1 MHNLNQT
8 LTQLSQEFPPSNRNL
23 HLEQEEEEE
32 IAAEVVSKEEAG
44 AEAGEH
50 PQATK
55 ASNNN
60 HLHLLMLY
68 HLAVQNTG
76 YLHQQR
82 RPNVYKPTMDVH
94 AVTFVVCVVIHIL
107 PVGIAGKMSRM
118 AKNGTSIL
126 RGVSY
131 YLKRQI
137 PTDIQPIRGLK
148 QQQQPL

>member
-1 MHNLNQT
+1 MP
-8 LTQLSQEFPPSNRNL
+8 LSQEFPPSNRNL

-32 IAAEVVSKEEAG
+32 IAAEVVEEEAG
-44 AEAGEH
+44 VEAGEH

-82 RPNVYKPTMDVH
+82 KPSVYMPTMAVH
-94 AVTFVVCVVIHIL
+94 AVTFAVFVVIHIA

-118 AKNGTSIL
+118 AKNGTSTP

-131 YLKRQI
+131 SPKRQI
-137 PTDIQPIRGLK
+137 QTDIQPTRGLK
-148 QQQQPL
+148 QQQRPL

>member
-1 MHNLNQT
+1 MP
-8 LTQLSQEFPPSNRNL
+8 LSQEFPPSNRNL

-32 IAAEVVSKEEAG
+32 IAAEVVEEEAG
-44 AEAGEH
+44 AEAGEQ
-50 PQATK
+50 PQATNP
-55 ASNNN
+55 SNNN

-82 RPNVYKPTMDVH
+82 KPSVYMPTMAVH
-94 AVTFVVCVVIHIL
+94 AVTFAVFVVIHIA

-118 AKNGTSIL
+118 AKSGSSTP

-131 YLKRQI
+131 SPKRQI
-137 PTDIQPIRGLK
+137 QTDIQPTRGLK
-148 QQQQPL
+148 QQQRPL

>member
-1 MHNLNQT
+1 MP
-8 LTQLSQEFPPSNRNL
+8 LSQEFPPSNRNL

-32 IAAEVVSKEEAG
+32 IAAEVVEEEAG
-44 AEAGEH
+44 VEAGEH

-82 RPNVYKPTMDVH
+82 KPSVYIPTMAVH
-94 AVTFVVCVVIHIL
+94 AVTFAVFVVIHIA

-126 RGVSY
+126 KGVSY
-131 YLKRQI
+131 YQKRQI
-137 PTDIQPIRGLK
+137 PTDI
-148 QQQQPL
+148 

>member
-1 MHNLNQT
+1 MP
-8 LTQLSQEFPPSNRNL
+8 LSQEFPPSNRNL
-23 HLEQEEEEE
+23 RLEQEEEEE
-32 IAAEVVSKEEAG
+32 IAAEVVEEEAG
-44 AEAGEH
+44 VEAGEH

-82 RPNVYKPTMDVH
+82 RPSVYMPTMDVH
-94 AVTFVVCVVIHIL
+94 AATFVVCVVIHIL

-118 AKNGTSIL
+118 ARNGTSIL
-126 RGVSY
+126 REVSCY
-131 YLKRQI
+131 QKRQI

>member
-1 MHNLNQT
+1 MP
-8 LTQLSQEFPPSNRNL
+8 LSQGFPPSNRNL

-32 IAAEVVSKEEAG
+32 IAAEVVEEEAG
-44 AEAGEH
+44 VEAGEH

-55 ASNNN
+55 ASNNY

-68 HLAVQNTG
+68 HLVVQNTG

-82 RPNVYKPTMDVH
+82 KPSVYMPTMAVH
-94 AVTFVVCVVIHIL
+94 AVTFAVFVVIHIA

-118 AKNGTSIL
+118 AKNGTSTP

-131 YLKRQI
+131 SPKRRIQ
-137 PTDIQPIRGLK
+137 TDIQPTRGLK
-148 QQQQPL
+148 QQQRPL